1 MRKRRVWPIVAG
13 LLVFV
18 AACTG
23 GMFLYVG
30 NQTSDSASAAT
41 SFLDLVSVGELE
53 TAYISTHPTFKTS
66 QTKDEFFQQMKLMD
80 MRLYALEPWRDRRIE
95 RGWEVEYR
103 GVLHQ
108 RNWYNDPLELDFRL
122 GLRKKNGEWKVEYFN
137 GPWRIPFET
146 GPGAW
151 FSRIPS
157 TQGLEDLVRDT
168 IIEFDQATASGD
180 LTGFYEDTS
189 TALKINVSQIQIELA
204 YERFISNPIDL
215 SIVASMDPVFDGLP
229 MIDRDRRGGD
239 VFVISGYFPMEP
251 APLPFVLRYHSSSV
265 DKRWRL
271 YKFLIQYPTTDEL
284 TMQHCLKWLRTQK
297 VKDINQ
303 CYDAEKSEDLQLNI
317 R

>member
-1 MRKRRVWPIVAG
+1 MRKRRVWPIISG
-13 LLVFV
+13 LLIF
-18 AACTG
+18 ASACTG
-23 GMFLYVG
+23 GMFLYVA
-30 NQTSDSASAAT
+30 NQTADSASAAE
-41 SFLDLVSVGELE
+41 SFLYLVNSGELE
-53 TAYISTHPTFKTS
+53 SAYTSTHPSFQGS
-66 QTKDEFFQQMKLMD
+66 QTEDEFLQQMKLMD
-80 MRLYALEPWRDRRIE
+80 MRLYALEPWRDRRME

-103 GVLHQ
+103 GVIHQ

-122 GLRKKNGEWKVEYFN
+122 GLRKDNDEWKVEYFN
-137 GPWRIPFET
+137 GPYRIPFET

-157 TQGLEDLVRDT
+157 MQGLENLVRNT
-168 IIEFDQATASGD
+168 ILEFNEAAASGD
-180 LTGFYEDTS
+180 LTEFYEETS
-189 TALKINVSQIQIELA
+189 TALKIHVAQVQIELA
-204 YERFISNPIDL
+204 YERFVNEPIDL
-215 SIVASMDPVFDGLP
+215 SMVSFMDPVFDGLP
-229 MIDRDRRGGD
+229 MIDRDRRAGD

-271 YKFLIQYPTTDEL
+271 YKFLIQYPSTDEL

-303 CYDAEKSEDLQLNI
+303 CYDAEKSEELKLNI

>member
-1 MRKRRVWPIVAG
+1 MRKRRVWPIISG
-13 LLVFV
+13 ILLFV
-18 AACTG
+18 SACTG
-23 GMFLYVG
+23 GMFLYVA
-30 NQTSDSASAAT
+30 NQTSDSAMAA
-41 SFLDLVSVGELE
+41 SNFLDFVNEGELE
-53 TAYISTHPTFKTS
+53 AAYSSTHPSFQGS
-66 QTKDEFFQQMKLMD
+66 QTQNEFFQQMKLMD
-80 MRLYALEPWRDRRIE
+80 MRLYSLEPWRDRRME

-108 RNWYNDPLELDFRL
+108 RNWYTDPLELDFRL
-122 GLRKKNGEWKVEYFN
+122 GLRKDNDEWKVEYFN
-137 GPWRIPFET
+137 GPYRIPFET

-157 TQGLEDLVRDT
+157 TQELENLVRDT
-168 IIEFDQATASGD
+168 VLEFDRAATSGD
-180 LTGFYEDTS
+180 LTEFYEETS
-189 TALKINVSQIQIELA
+189 TALKIHVSQIQIELA
-204 YERFISNPIDL
+204 YERFVNEPIDL
-215 SIVASMDPVFDGLP
+215 SVVASMDPIFDGLP
-229 MIDRDRRGGD
+229 MIDRDRRAGD

-251 APLPFVLRYHSSSV
+251 SPLPFVLRYHSSSV

-297 VKDINQ
+297 VKDINR

>member
-1 MRKRRVWPIVAG
+1 MRKRRVWPIVSG
-13 LLVFV
+13 LLIFV
-18 AACTG
+18 SACTG
-23 GMFLYVG
+23 GMFLYVA
-30 NQTSDSASAAT
+30 NQTSDSASAAA
-41 SFLDLVSVGELE
+41 SFLDLVNNGQLE
-53 TAYISTHPTFKTS
+53 AAYTSTHPTFRSS

-108 RNWYNDPLELDFRL
+108 RNWYNDPLELDFKL
-122 GLRKKNGEWKVEYFN
+122 GLRKDNNQWKVEYFN

-157 TQGLEDLVRDT
+157 MQGLEDLVTDT
-168 IIEFDQATASGD
+168 ILDFNQAAESGD
-180 LTGFYEDTS
+180 LTTFYEETS

-204 YERFISNPIDL
+204 YERFVNEPIDL
-215 SIVASMDPVFDGLP
+215 SIVSDMDPVFDGLP

-251 APLPFVLRYHSSSV
+251 SPLPFVLRYHSSSV
-265 DKRWRL
+265 DKNWKL
-271 YKFLIQYPTTDEL
+271 YKFLISIQL
-284 TMQHCLKWLRTQK
+284 TSMC
-297 VKDINQ
+297 
-303 CYDAEKSEDLQLNI
+303 
-317 R
+317 

>member
-1 MRKRRVWPIVAG
+1 MRRKRVWPIISG
-13 LLVFV
+13 ILLFV
-18 AACTG
+18 SACTG
-23 GMFLYVG
+23 GMFLIVA
-30 NQTSDSASAAT
+30 NQTSDSALAAST
-41 SFLDLVSVGELE
+41 FLDLVNGGELE
-53 TAYISTHPTFKTS
+53 AAYSSTHPSFQDV
-66 QTKDEFFQQMKLMD
+66 QTQNDFLHQMKLMD
-80 MRLYALEPWRDRRIE
+80 MRLYSLEPWRDRRIE

-108 RNWYNDPLELDFRL
+108 RNWYRDPLELDFRL
-122 GLRKKNGEWKVEYFN
+122 GLRKDNDEWRVEYFN
-137 GPWRIPFET
+137 GPYRAPFET

-157 TQGLEDLVRDT
+157 IQGLENLVRDT
-168 IIEFDQATASGD
+168 VLEFNQAAKSGD
-180 LTGFYEDTS
+180 LTEFYEETS
-189 TALKINVSQIQIELA
+189 TALKIQVAQVQIELA
-204 YERFISNPIDL
+204 YERFINEPIDL
-215 SIVASMDPVFDGLP
+215 SVIASMDPVFDTLP
-229 MIDRDRRGGD
+229 MIDRDRRAGD

-297 VKDINQ
+297 IKDINQ
-303 CYDAEKSEDLQLNI
+303 CYDAETSEDLQLNI